1 MVPEA
6 RGELGRGYL
15 CRYKRVREY
24 SMKKCRMECWHNK
37 RLQVVKGRLK
47 SWSIVIVHHS
57 SALFTTSWEI
67 MTRRAIFCNRY
78 FSSSTFHCP
87 PCAPVS
93 PSNPGCSR
101 WHAIAAWMIFASETA
116 DVPLTFPS

>member
-1 MVPEA
+1 MVPES
-6 RGELGRGYL
+6 RGELGRGHL

-24 SMKKCRMECWHNK
+24 NTKKCQMECFHNK
-37 RLQVVKGRLK
+37 RLPVIRGRLK
-47 SWSIVIVHHS
+47 SWSIVIVRHS

-67 MTRRAIFCNRY
+67 MTRRVIFCNRY
-78 FSSSTFHCP
+78 FSSSTFRSL
-87 PCAPVS
+87 PCVQVCN
-93 PSNPGCSR
+93 SNPGCSR